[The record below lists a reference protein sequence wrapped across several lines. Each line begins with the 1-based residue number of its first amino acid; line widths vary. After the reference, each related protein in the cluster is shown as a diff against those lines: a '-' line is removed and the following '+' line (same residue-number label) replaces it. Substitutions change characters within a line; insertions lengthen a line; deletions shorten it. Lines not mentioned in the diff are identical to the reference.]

1 MDICNSERG
10 GIKIDNKKLTEFT
23 LIDII
28 ERHIKFTRVN
38 TLYDK
43 EEYDGAY
50 DKVQLSAF
58 AELLIDA
65 KEMREIDFVDKYK
78 VKITTLGNHFDQ
90 LTIDDKS
97 STDDKTEIERLSG
110 YNNAIVAI
118 LACIDPLHEF
128 DLES

>member
-10 GIKIDNKKLTEFT
+10 GIEIENKKLTEFT

-28 ERHIKFTRVN
+28 ERHINFTKVN

-50 DKVQLSAF
+50 DKGQFSAF
-58 AELLIDA
+58 AELLKDA
-65 KEMREIDFVDKYK
+65 KEMRENEFVEKYLM
-78 VKITTLGNHFDQ
+78 KIKTIGNYFDEK
-90 LTIDDKS
+90 TN
-97 STDDKTEIERLSG
+97 DDKTEIERLSG

-118 LACIDPLHEF
+118 LACIDPLHEY